1 MSGAAGAGAVP
12 ILLLGESRRRRL
24 LERVSTL
31 VAGWHADWASEGVE
45 PPLVE
50 LSGTA
55 WSAAAAHRE
64 SVRLA
69 AFVEGE
75 SPLLCACAG
84 PDFVKT
90 LCVGARER
98 LLPMWSSARG
108 QLESELTAEVAQA
121 LCLKL
126 LRAALP
132 SATCSVRPCEA
143 AELERARL
151 GWRQKA
157 IVLAVPAAADSRCRA
172 EIALAPRVAD
182 GLLGQRPKPSHDET
196 LVARRQAADGERV
209 SLTVTLGSASVSWQ
223 DLRSLGIGDA
233 ILLDQPLEE
242 PCKVSVGGSRTLA
255 EAHLGRAG
263 KSLAIQIARV
273 HSAPQLK
280 ERRETR

>member
-1 MSGAAGAGAVP
+1 MSGSAGAGAVP
-12 ILLLGESRRRRL
+12 ILLLGDSRRRRL
-24 LERVSTL
+24 LERVRAL
-31 VAGWHADWASEGVE
+31 VAEWHLDWASEGVA

-50 LSGTA
+50 FSGTGLSPA
-55 WSAAAAHRE
+55 EAHRE

-69 AFVEGE
+69 AFVEE
-75 SPLLCACAG
+75 EPSLLCARVA
-84 PDFVKT
+84 PDFIKA
-90 LCVGARER
+90 LCAGARER
-98 LLPMWSSARG
+98 LLPMGSSARG

-121 LCLKL
+121 LCLAL

-132 SATCSVRPCEA
+132 SVASSVRRCDA
-143 AELERARL
+143 TELEQARL

-157 IVLAVPAAADSRCRA
+157 IVLAVSAAGESGCRA
-172 EIALAPRVAD
+172 EIALAPPVAD
-182 GLLGQRPKPSHDET
+182 ALLGQRPKASGDES
-196 LVARRQAADGERV
+196 LVVRRQAADGQQV

-242 PCKVSVGGSRTLA
+242 PCKVSVGGSRTIA
-255 EAHLGRAG
+255 DAHLGRAG

-280 ERRETR
+280 ERREMR